1 MLSSR
6 IQGSH
11 LLLAVG
17 RRLNT
22 DDLRLDMAGVKADAK
37 GFITVNDRCRINV
50 PGIWAVG
57 DVNGRGAFTHTSY
70 NDFEIVA
77 ANVFENEPSRI
88 SGRIP
93 RYGAFTDPPLGR
105 VGMTEHEVR
114 ATGVKLSPLSA

>member
-37 GFITVNDRCRINV
+37 GFITVDDQCRNSV
-50 PGIWAVG
+50 PDIWAMG
-57 DVNGRGAFTHTSY
+57 DIPGCGAFTHTSY
-70 NDFEIVA
+70 NDFEMSRPMSLTTSHVA
-77 ANVFENEPSRI
+77 YPVASLAMASSRTHPWA
-88 SGRIP
+88 GW
-93 RYGAFTDPPLGR
+93 G
-105 VGMTEHEVR
+105 
-114 ATGVKLSPLSA
+114 

>member
-37 GFITVNDRCRINV
+37 GFITVDDRCRNSV
-50 PGIWAVG
+50 PDIWAMG
-57 DVNGRGAFTHTSY
+57 DIPGCGAFTHTSY

-77 ANVFENEPSRI
+77 ANVFDNEPRGI

-93 RYGAFTDPPLGR
+93 RYGVFTDLPWAGWR
-105 VGMTEHEVR
+105 
-114 ATGVKLSPLSA
+114 